1 MTMPSCPKCGNHMF
15 RMREIELSDSNF
27 KINAVTCSACEAVIE
42 LLDFRGI
49 GHLID
54 LATRL

>member
-1 MTMPSCPKCGNHMF
+1 MTTPSCPKCGNLMF
-15 RMREIELSDSNF
+15 RMRQIEMHDSNF
-27 KINAVTCSACEAVIE
+27 KVSAVTCSACEAVIE

-54 LATRL
+54 LATQL